1 MTSLLRNLY
10 RSLALVATVA
20 IVSACGGGSSGP
32 TDTVAPSVT
41 ITSSASGTTA
51 KAAVTFTFTFS
62 EDVGTSFDQTKVAV
76 TGGTAAASTTKV
88 SATVYTLVVTP
99 TANTNSGSIGVTVGA
114 GAFSDLAGNK
124 STASATLSQAYD
136 TAAPTVT
143 ITSGT
148 SGTATSAVTYTF
160 TFSEDV
166 GTSFDAS
173 KVTVTGGTKA
183 ASVTKSSATV
193 YTLVV
198 TPTAA
203 SSGNIVVSVAAG
215 GFSDAAGNASAAA
228 ASFTQAYN
236 TVVAVTI
243 VRAKTDTAAAYDTT
257 NGNALPG
264 NYATGRYAA
273 GAGEE
278 WWWGGNYAEQ
288 IQSGYGFS
296 KDTPAQWGFGIYIAN
311 GGTGWDIS
319 GVSKYHFTL
328 GSNGECANACTVT
341 VRLVWKS
348 DPNCVAD
355 YRQKLATADITV
367 AAAAYTANLA
377 DFTVKGCTTNTMT
390 AFKAGKVS
398 ELHFQMLNA
407 DMQFT
412 TPGSGSTKYPNGLGV
427 GGNIYF
433 D

>member
-1 MTSLLRNLY
+1 MTSLLRTLY
-10 RSLALVATVA
+10 RSLAFVATAA

-62 EDVGTSFDQTKVAV
+62 EDVGTSFDASKVAV
-76 TGGTAAASTTKV
+76 TGGTAAASVTKA

-99 TANTNSGSIGVTVGA
+99 TANTNSGTIGVTVGA

-215 GFSDAAGNASAAA
+215 GFSDAAGNASTAA

-243 VRAKTDTAAAYDTT
+243 VRAKTDTAAAYDSTT
-257 NGNALPG
+257 GNALPG
-264 NYATGRYAA
+264 NYATGRYAS
-273 GAGEE
+273 GAGEA
-278 WWWGGNYAEQ
+278 WWWGGNYPEQ

-296 KDTPAQWGFGIYIAN
+296 KTNTAQWGFGIYIAN
-311 GGTGWDIS
+311 GGAGWDIS
-319 GVSKYHFTL
+319 GVSKYHWTM
-328 GSNGECANACTVT
+328 GSNAECANACTIT
-341 VRLVWKS
+341 VRLVSKV
-348 DPNCVAD
+348 DANCVAD
-355 YRQKLATADITV
+355 YRQKLTSADITT
-367 AAAAYTANLA
+367 AYAANLA

-390 AFKAGKVS
+390 AFKTGKVS
-398 ELHFQMLNA
+398 ELHFQLLHD

-412 TPGSGSTKYPNGLGV
+412 TSGDPSLYPNGLGI